1 MQVSLQK
8 AINIVKKNIPNGKI
22 DASIRYR
29 DLYLFKVFIDNGFEK
44 EMDPFYSVN
53 INTGEFRDFSILTDG
68 DIGEITNL
76 FNSKSHK
83 YQRG

>member
-22 DASIRYR
+22 DASIRSR

-83 YQRG
+83 Y

>member
-8 AINIVKKNIPNGKI
+8 AINIIKKNIPNGKI

-83 YQRG
+83 Y

>member
-68 DIGEITNL
+68 DIGEIINL
-76 FNSKSHK
+76 FNYKSHK
-83 YQRG
+83 Y

>member
-8 AINIVKKNIPNGKI
+8 AINIIKKNIPNGKI

-44 EMDPFYSVN
+44 DMDPFYSVN

-68 DIGEITNL
+68 NTGEIINL

-83 YQRG
+83 Y

>member
-76 FNSKSHK
+76 FNSKSNK
-83 YQRG
+83 Y

>member
-68 DIGEITNL
+68 NIGEITNL

-83 YQRG
+83 Y

>member
-22 DASIRYR
+22 DASIMYR

-83 YQRG
+83 Y

>member
-1 MQVSLQK
+1 MQVSIQK
-8 AINIVKKNIPNGKI
+8 AINIVKKNIPNVKI
-22 DASIRYR
+22 DASIRYH

-83 YQRG
+83 Y

>member
-44 EMDPFYSVN
+44 DMDPFYSVN
-53 INTGEFRDFSILTDG
+53 INSGEFRDFSILTDG
-68 DIGEITNL
+68 DTGEIINL

-83 YQRG
+83 Y

>member
-22 DASIRYR
+22 DESIRYR

-83 YQRG
+83 Y

>member
-1 MQVSLQK
+1 MQISLQK

-83 YQRG
+83 Y

>member
-76 FNSKSHK
+76 FNSKFHK
-83 YQRG
+83 Y

>member
-1 MQVSLQK
+1 MQVSLQN
-8 AINIVKKNIPNGKI
+8 AIDIVKKNIPNGKI

-44 EMDPFYSVN
+44 DMDPFYSVN

-68 DIGEITNL
+68 DTGEIINL

-83 YQRG
+83 Y

>member
-22 DASIRYR
+22 EASIRYR

-83 YQRG
+83 Y

>member
-53 INTGEFRDFSILTDG
+53 INTGE
-68 DIGEITNL
+68 EL
-76 FNSKSHK
+76 FIENIIKQCRTNSKFHYWIKKSTSPS
-83 YQRG
+83 

>member
-29 DLYLFKVFIDNGFEK
+29 DLYIFKVFIDNGFEK

-83 YQRG
+83 Y

>member
-22 DASIRYR
+22 NASIRYR

-83 YQRG
+83 Y

>member
-1 MQVSLQK
+1 MQVNLQK
-8 AINIVKKNIPNGKI
+8 AINIIKKNIPNGKI

-44 EMDPFYSVN
+44 DMDPFYSVN

-68 DIGEITNL
+68 DTGEIINL

-83 YQRG
+83 Y

>member
-44 EMDPFYSVN
+44 EIDPFYSVN

-83 YQRG
+83 Y

>member
-22 DASIRYR
+22 DASIRYS

-83 YQRG
+83 Y

>member
-76 FNSKSHK
+76 FSSKSHK
-83 YQRG
+83 Y

>member
-29 DLYLFKVFIDNGFEK
+29 DLYLFKIFIDNGFEK

-68 DIGEITNL
+68 NIGEITNL

-83 YQRG
+83 Y

>member
-1 MQVSLQK
+1 MQVSLQN
-8 AINIVKKNIPNGKI
+8 AIDIVKKNIPNGKI

-44 EMDPFYSVN
+44 DMDPFYSVN

-68 DIGEITNL
+68 VTGEIINL

-83 YQRG
+83 Y

>member
-1 MQVSLQK
+1 MQVSLQN

-22 DASIRYR
+22 DAAIRYR

-68 DIGEITNL
+68 DTGEIINL

-83 YQRG
+83 Y

>member
-76 FNSKSHK
+76 FNYKSHK
-83 YQRG
+83 Y

>member
-29 DLYLFKVFIDNGFEK
+29 DLCLFKVFIDNGFEK

-83 YQRG
+83 Y

>member
-1 MQVSLQK
+1 MFK
-8 AINIVKKNIPNGKI
+8 YI
-22 DASIRYR
+22 
-29 DLYLFKVFIDNGFEK
+29 FKVFIDNGFEK

-83 YQRG
+83 Y

>member
-1 MQVSLQK
+1 MQVSIQK

-22 DASIRYR
+22 DASIRYH

-83 YQRG
+83 Y

>member
-76 FNSKSHK
+76 FNSKSQK
-83 YQRG
+83 F

>member
-29 DLYLFKVFIDNGFEK
+29 DLYLFKVFIYNGFE
-44 EMDPFYSVN
+44 
-53 INTGEFRDFSILTDG
+53 L
-68 DIGEITNL
+68 EI
-76 FNSKSHK
+76 
-83 YQRG
+83 

>member
-22 DASIRYR
+22 DASIRHR

-68 DIGEITNL
+68 DIREITNL
-76 FNSKSHK
+76 FNSKSHT
-83 YQRG
+83 Y

>member
-44 EMDPFYSVN
+44 DMDPFYSVN
-53 INTGEFRDFSILTDG
+53 INSGEFRDFSILTDG

-83 YQRG
+83 Y

>member
-22 DASIRYR
+22 DSSIRYR

-83 YQRG
+83 Y

>member
-1 MQVSLQK
+1 MQVSLQN
-8 AINIVKKNIPNGKI
+8 AIDIVKKNIPNGKI

-68 DIGEITNL
+68 NTGEIINL

-83 YQRG
+83 Y